1 MVLATLHTNNAASTP
16 MRLIEMGL
24 EPFLVTSAL
33 SGVLA
38 QRLARRLCMHC
49 KEAYE
54 PTEADI
60 LAAGWTTDEV
70 EAGGWDCPRCTGQSG
85 ARPAPTPATEG
96 GRRWP
101 NCCP

>member
-1 MVLATLHTNNAASTP
+1 MVLATLHTNSAASTP

-24 EPFLVTSAL
+24 EPFLVTSSL

-60 LAAGWTTDEV
+60 AAAGWTPD
-70 EAGGWDCPRCTGQSG
+70 GSR
-85 ARPAPTPATEG
+85 G
-96 GRRWP
+96 GRRNVQGVP
-101 NCCP
+101 SRRMLCLRQHRISGT